1 MYSNFNILLV
11 DDEED
16 ILNLIETVLLKE
28 GFEHIIK
35 NSNGM
40 GIPEIIQREKVDLVV
55 LDIMMFEINGFEV
68 AKSIREISNIPI
80 IFLTARTRSE
90 DIIKGFQLGADDYV
104 TKPFSPIELSY
115 RIKANLKNK
124 NVHGNVIQSDDMKLC
139 LSSFK
144 LFIGDIEVDLNPK
157 EFNLLKYFM
166 ENKGKIKT
174 KRDIYQEIWSED
186 ILGYDIS
193 VDNKIMVHIRNLRKK
208 IEVNPSN
215 PKRIITAKGLGY
227 KFMED

>member
-68 AKSIREISNIPI
+68 AKSIR
-80 IFLTARTRSE
+80 
-90 DIIKGFQLGADDYV
+90 
-104 TKPFSPIELSY
+104 
-115 RIKANLKNK
+115 
-124 NVHGNVIQSDDMKLC
+124 
-139 LSSFK
+139 
-144 LFIGDIEVDLNPK
+144 
-157 EFNLLKYFM
+157 
-166 ENKGKIKT
+166 
-174 KRDIYQEIWSED
+174 
-186 ILGYDIS
+186 
-193 VDNKIMVHIRNLRKK
+193 
-208 IEVNPSN
+208 
-215 PKRIITAKGLGY
+215 
-227 KFMED
+227 